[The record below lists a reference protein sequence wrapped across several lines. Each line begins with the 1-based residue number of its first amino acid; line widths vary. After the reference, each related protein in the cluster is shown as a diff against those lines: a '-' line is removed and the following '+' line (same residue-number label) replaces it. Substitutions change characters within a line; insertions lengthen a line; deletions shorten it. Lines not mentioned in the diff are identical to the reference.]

1 MPVFHDDT
9 PDNEE
14 INVVLPSV
22 QETVNEFPDPFAKS
36 IERIKEYKG
45 LSATTKRRLSR
56 QIQKSITGM
65 AGEDKPL
72 ATGKGTSR
80 SKARIDKF
88 STGYGA
94 FDVVEPPY
102 NLDYLAKIYEI
113 SPAHKAAVDA
123 KVTNTVGLGFEF
135 LESDATHDKLAA
147 IQSEEQLDRARRRI
161 ARARASMLRW
171 IEDANSEEPF
181 IETLNKVATDF
192 QALGNGYF
200 EIGRTV
206 SGEIGYI
213 GHLPASTIRRRVE
226 KDGYVQIVA
235 GRATFFRNYGDTNM
249 ADPIGE
255 DSNPNEILHIMN
267 YSPTNSYYGVPDIVS
282 AKNAIAGEE
291 FAARFNLDYFEHKAV
306 PRYIVLLKNARL
318 SAQSEKRLVD
328 FLQTGL
334 KGQNHRTIYVPL
346 PADSDGKQVE
356 FKMLPVES
364 GVTDASFTKYQEQ
377 NRDAILLAHRTPLP
391 QVGISAGLSMGASR
405 DAARMFKEQVCR
417 PIQDIIEKRLHPVLR
432 EKSNIFDFHLKE
444 LTLTDEDTASRI
456 HERHLRWDVV
466 SPNEVREKI
475 GLPPS
480 EDWDQHVGVVSQA
493 KIKMEAATPV
503 APQQQDGPS
512 PSDAPMGP
520 EGQQANQT
528 RQRDAERSGGPDTPG
543 SDRTRNSGGEGRQTP

>member
-1 MPVFHDDT
+1 MPAIHDDT
-9 PDNEE
+9 PENDE
-14 INVVLPSV
+14 INIVVPSA
-22 QETVNEFPDPFAKS
+22 QDNTVEYPDPFNKS
-36 IERIKEYKG
+36 IEKIKEYRG

-72 ATGKGTSR
+72 ATGKGS
-80 SKARIDKF
+80 SKSKGRIDKF
-88 STGYGA
+88 ATGYGA

-113 SPAHKAAVDA
+113 SAAHKAAVDA

-135 LESDATHDKLAA
+135 LESQSTYEKLSTLE
-147 IQSEEQLDRARRRI
+147 SEEQLDRARRRVTKARI
-161 ARARASMLRW
+161 AVERW
-171 IEDANSEEPF
+171 LDDTNTEEPF

-213 GHLPASTIRRRVE
+213 GHLPASTIRRRVD

-235 GRATFFRNYGDTNM
+235 GRATFFRNYGDLQM
-249 ADPIGE
+249 KDPLGE
-255 DSNPNEILHIMN
+255 DPNPNEILHIMN
-267 YSPTNSYYGVPDIVS
+267 YTPTNSYYGVSDVVS

-291 FAARFNLDYFEHKAV
+291 FASRFNLDYFEHKAV

-356 FKMLPVES
+356 FKMVPVES
-364 GVTDASFTKYQEQ
+364 GVTDASFSKYQEQ
-377 NRDAILLAHRTPLP
+377 NRDSILLAHRTPLP

-417 PIQDIIEKRLHPVLR
+417 PIQDIFEKRLHPVFR

-444 LTLTDEDTASRI
+444 LTLTDEETASRI
-456 HERHLRWDVV
+456 HERHLRWDVL

-475 GLPPS
+475 GLPSS
-480 EDWDQHVGVVSQA
+480 EGWDQHVGVVSQA
-493 KIKMEAATPV
+493 KVKLESSPE
-503 APQQQDGPS
+503 PQR
-512 PSDAPMGP
+512 APMGP

-528 RQRDAERSGGPDTPG
+528 RQRDAERSGGPDTAG

>member
-9 PDNEE
+9 PESEE
-14 INVVLPSV
+14 VNVVLPSV
-22 QETVNEFPDPFAKS
+22 EQPVNEFPDPFSKS
-36 IERIKEYKG
+36 IERLKDYKG

-65 AGEDKPL
+65 AGENKPL
-72 ATGKGTSR
+72 ATGKGTSK

-113 SPAHKAAVDA
+113 SAPHKAAVDA

-135 LESDATHDKLAA
+135 LESSATHEKLST
-147 IQSEEQLDRARRRI
+147 IKSEEQLERARKRI
-161 ARARASMLRW
+161 FRARMAVERW
-171 IEDANSEEPF
+171 LDDANTEEPF
-181 IETLNKVATDF
+181 IETLSKVATDF

-235 GRATFFRNYGDTNM
+235 GRATFFRNYGDSDTK
-249 ADPIGE
+249 DPIGE
-255 DSNPNEILHIMN
+255 DPNPNEILHIMN
-267 YSPTNSYYGVPDIVS
+267 YSPTNSYYGVSDIVS

-306 PRYIVLLKNARL
+306 PRHIVLLKNARL

-334 KGQNHRTIYVPL
+334 KGQNHRTIYIPL
-346 PADSDGKQVE
+346 PADSEGKQVE
-356 FKMLPVES
+356 FKMMPVEA
-364 GVTDASFTKYQEQ
+364 GVTDASFSKYQEQ
-377 NRDAILLAHRTPLP
+377 NRDSILLAHRTPLP

-417 PIQDIIEKRLHPVLR
+417 PIQDIFEKRLHPVFR

-444 LTLTDEDTASRI
+444 LTLTDEETASRI
-456 HERHLRWDVV
+456 HERHLRWDVI

-475 GLPPS
+475 GLPSS
-480 EDWDQHVGVVSQA
+480 EGWDQHVGVVSQA
-493 KIKMEAATPV
+493 KVKAES
-503 APQQQDGPS
+503 APAPRQV
-512 PSDAPMGP
+512 PMGP
-520 EGQQANQT
+520 DGQQANQT
-528 RQRDAERSGGPDTPG
+528 RQRDAERSGGPDTAG
-543 SDRTRNSGGEGRQTP
+543 SDRTRNPSGEGRQTP

>member
-1 MPVFHDDT
+1 MPAIHDDT
-9 PDNEE
+9 PDDETIE
-14 INVVLPSV
+14 IVVPSASQSEPIV
-22 QETVNEFPDPFAKS
+22 EFSDPFSKS
-36 IERIKEYKG
+36 IEKLKDYQG

-56 QIQKSITGM
+56 HIQKSISGM

-72 ATGKGTSR
+72 AVGKGTSK

-113 SPAHKAAVDA
+113 STAHKAAVDA
-123 KVTNTVGLGFEF
+123 KVTNTVGLGYEF
-135 LESDATHDKLAA
+135 LESALTHEKMEMMETD
-147 IQSEEQLDRARRRI
+147 EQINKARRKLV
-161 ARARASMLRW
+161 RAKLSLERW
-171 IEDANSEEPF
+171 LEEVNSEEPF
-181 IETLNKVATDF
+181 IETLRKFATDYE
-192 QALGNGYF
+192 ALGNGYL

-206 SGEIGYI
+206 TGEVGYI

-235 GRATFFRNYGDTNM
+235 GRATFFRNYGDRDTK
-249 ADPIGE
+249 DPIGE
-255 DSNPNEILHIMN
+255 DSNPNEILHVMK
-267 YSPTNSYYGVPDIVS
+267 YSPTNSYYGVSDIVS

-291 FAARFNLDYFEHKAV
+291 FSARFNLDYFEHKAV

-334 KGQNHRTIYVPL
+334 RGQNHRTVYIPL

-356 FKMLPVES
+356 FKLVPVEANI
-364 GVTDASFTKYQEQ
+364 TDASFTKYHQQ
-377 NRDAILLAHRTPLP
+377 NRDEILLAHRTPLP

-417 PIQDIIEKRLHPVLR
+417 PIQDVIEKKIQGIFK
-432 EKSNIFDFHLKE
+432 EKTNVFDFHLKE

-456 HERHLRWDVV
+456 NERMLRWDVV
-466 SPNEVREKI
+466 SPNEIREEL
-475 GLPPS
+475 GLPAH
-480 EDWDQHVGVVSQA
+480 EDGDNFVGVISQA
-493 KIKMEAATPV
+493 KAKAES
-503 APQQQDGPS
+503 APARQPG
-512 PSDAPMGP
+512 MGP
-520 EGQQANQT
+520 VGQQANQT
-528 RQRDAERSGGPDTPG
+528 RARDAERSGGPDTAG
-543 SDRTRNSGGEGRQTP
+543 SDRTRNPAGEGRQVG